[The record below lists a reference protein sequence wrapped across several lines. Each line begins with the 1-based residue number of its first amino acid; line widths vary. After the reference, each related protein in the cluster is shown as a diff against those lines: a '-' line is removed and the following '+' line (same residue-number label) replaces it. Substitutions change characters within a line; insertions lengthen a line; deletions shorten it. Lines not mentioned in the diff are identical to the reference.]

1 MKKKLKVLAAVS
13 ASLQVL
19 VLIFSISMTVLMGL
33 SDQNKFTMFSYETL
47 KQWSDISLP
56 IQISLMA
63 ITLAICTSL
72 SQKGKKES
80 NFS

>member
-1 MKKKLKVLAAVS
+1 MKKKLKVLAACS
-13 ASLQVL
+13 AILQVL

-56 IQISLMA
+56 IQMSLMA

-72 SQKGKKES
+72 SQKDKKES